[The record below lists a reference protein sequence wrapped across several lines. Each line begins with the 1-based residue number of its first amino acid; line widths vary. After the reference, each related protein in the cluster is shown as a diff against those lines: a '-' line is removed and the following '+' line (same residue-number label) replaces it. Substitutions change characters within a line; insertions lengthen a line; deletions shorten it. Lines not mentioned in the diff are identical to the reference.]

1 MKNTTLQQ
9 SHVGKYLKFKVN
21 PLTVTKKKFFTL
33 WDVKFLVT
41 LPMLE
46 RLKQSFVSGLII
58 VKVNFF

>member
-9 SHVGKYLKFKVN
+9 SYVGKYLKFKVK

-41 LPMLE
+41 LYVGKAKTKL
-46 RLKQSFVSGLII
+46 RLRF
-58 VKVNFF
+58 NN

>member
-9 SHVGKYLKFKVN
+9 SHVGKYLKLKVN
-21 PLTVTKKKFFTL
+21 PLIVTKKKFFTL

-41 LPMLE
+41 LPILE

-58 VKVNFF
+58 VKVNIF

>member
-9 SHVGKYLKFKVN
+9 SHVGKYLKLKVN

-41 LPMLE
+41 LPILE

-58 VKVNFF
+58 VKVNIF